1 MPAQS
6 SLQEFETGGV
16 EGGVRQKD
24 GQHQAVKPKQKAGWD
39 QSKGSETAN
48 VRYKIKRSMREKEK
62 AADKAARESKRE
74 RQGEAVNSLPWLC

>member
-1 MPAQS
+1 M
-6 SLQEFETGGV
+6 

-24 GQHQAVKPKQKAGWD
+24 GQHQAAKPKQKAGWD
-39 QSKGSETAN
+39 QTKGSETAN